1 MSYSSKTLKSMFAN
15 ISTAVIT
22 YIELKDVASL
32 TKPSYINQWISNDD
46 NMKNKIYAEN
56 IDIIMSLLLNGA
68 NGGSDNELMSFLKIN
83 FRLFNNIELHLENA
97 VYIQN
102 LIKLTANFSS
112 ICIDNF
118 NCSIL
123 KIDFRNKVHAAETIN
138 NCTKNNFILL
148 PSEEMEPGN
157 LKYLKK
163 NFNFAQLKFFRHTYS
178 LRNNTIFEDNAD
190 FTHFSEIPLKVNN
203 IVQKISTKINKGIL
217 DASYVIKKNII
228 RKPIGLPWE
237 LVVDRPF
244 LYIIKVDNRMMFSG
258 ILQTPDFLIMKD
270 EL

>member
-32 TKPSYINQWISNDD
+32 TKLSYINQWISNDD

-123 KIDFRNKVHAAETIN
+123 KIDFKNKVHAAETIN
-138 NCTKNNFILL
+138 NCTKNNSSELHL
-148 PSEEMEPGN
+148 PKFTIEYTRNMTV
-157 LKYLKK
+157 
-163 NFNFAQLKFFRHTYS
+163 NFRQKGVS
-178 LRNNTIFEDNAD
+178 TIFEDNAD

-203 IVQKISTKINKGIL
+203 IVQKISMKINKGIS
-217 DASYVIKKNII
+217 DAFYVVKKNII

-237 LVVDRPF
+237 LIVDRPF
-244 LYIIKVDNRMMFSG
+244 LYIIEVDNRMMFSG
-258 ILQTPDFLIMKD
+258 ILQIPDFLIMKD